1 MADAQSL
8 FDKLGGEKTIEAVV
22 DEFYRRILAD
32 PTVSHFFEHTD
43 MDKQRRHQ
51 AAFIGYA
58 LGSGRQYTGKSM
70 AKAHEGMNLQ
80 PEHYDAIV
88 GHLADTLKH
97 FQVSDEDIR
106 EVEKTIGTLRDDI
119 LYK

>member
-1 MADAQSL
+1 MPGITSNFVLIQAFRHWQ
-8 FDKLGGEKTIEAVV
+8 GMETRNMGQ
-22 DEFYRRILAD
+22 DE
-32 PTVSHFFEHTD
+32 EHTD
-43 MDKQRRHQ
+43 MDRQRRHQ